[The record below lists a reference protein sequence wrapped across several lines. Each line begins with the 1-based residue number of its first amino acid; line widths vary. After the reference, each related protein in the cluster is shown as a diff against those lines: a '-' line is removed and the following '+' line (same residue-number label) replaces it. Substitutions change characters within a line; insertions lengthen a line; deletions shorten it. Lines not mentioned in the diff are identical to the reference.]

1 MTTKY
6 SKCASGPAMK
16 KMADGG
22 SVGLFDR
29 LKAGNIDQEGSEA
42 FNRFGA
48 GAKAAR
54 ENNADYDS
62 ALQQKVKYAPNP
74 APEADAS
81 AAAAEDDTPAYR
93 SEGDRPKSAAPA
105 ASRPA
110 VKRTAAAPAK
120 AAPATKS
127 SAAPDYG
134 NENRR
139 TVSAPA
145 AEPAEKASFYSN
157 ASKNAPD
164 MDPQN
169 YIGKIK
175 SMFDMSRFKPSDKV
189 ATTKYVDGGMIGAN
203 TVNSVK
209 KSALLDPNFKDNA
222 LGGGRAGYGKK

>member
-1 MTTKY
+1 
-6 SKCASGPAMK
+6 MK

-62 ALQQKVKYAPNP
+62 APQQKVKYAPNP

-81 AAAAEDDTPAYR
+81 AAAAEDDAPAYR

-110 VKRTAAAPAK
+110 AKRTTAAPAK
-120 AAPATKS
+120 AAPSTKS
-127 SAAPDYG
+127 SDAPDYS
-134 NENRR
+134 NESRR
-139 TVSAPA
+139 SAPS
-145 AEPAEKASFYSN
+145 AEPEKKAGFYAS
-157 ASKNAPD
+157 ASESASS
-164 MDPQN
+164 MDPKN